1 MQIYW
6 KMICKPDII
15 AQRLFRILYFY
26 CSIDRMRMKL
36 AMFIENMSIALKSI
50 RTNLLRTILTV
61 FIIAFG
67 IMALVGI
74 LTAIDSIKS
83 SLTDSFSLM
92 GANTFTIESR
102 SMRVQIGNQSYRR
115 KNHEFISHRQAEE
128 FKERFVF
135 PSRVA
140 IWTRASG
147 SAVVKYKSYTGNPNT
162 TVLGG
167 DENYIFTAGYEIEKG
182 RNFSVSEVEGNANL
196 VLIGKDVANQA
207 FPNKQDPINRFI
219 SVGSG
224 RYRVIGVLKSRGQSG
239 GMGTDRTCIIP
250 YTNVRQYFSRPQ
262 MRYSINVMP
271 NSAEM
276 LEVSVSEAEGI
287 FRLVRNLEARD
298 ESDFN
303 ITKSDQL
310 AEMLIEN
317 LKFVTM
323 AATFIGLI
331 TLMGAVIGLM
341 NIMLVSVTERTKEI
355 GTRKAL
361 GAKSKMIKRQF
372 LYEAIVIGQMGAVVG
387 ILLGI
392 VIGNGVS
399 LAIGSSFIIPWKWI
413 ILGIGLCFG
422 VGVISGYF
430 PAVKASKLDPILALR
445 HE

>member
-1 MQIYW
+1 MQV
-6 KMICKPDII
+6 
-15 AQRLFRILYFY
+15 
-26 CSIDRMRMKL
+26 
-36 AMFIENMSIALKSI
+36 AMFIENIRIALKSI
-50 RTNLLRTILTV
+50 RTNLLRTILTI

-83 SLTDSFSLM
+83 SLTESFSLM

-102 SMRVQIGNQSYRR
+102 SMRVHIGNQSFRR
-115 KNHEFISHRQAEE
+115 KNHEFISHRQAQE
-128 FKERFVF
+128 FKERYVF
-135 PSRVA
+135 PARVS

-147 SAVVKYKSYTGNPNT
+147 TAIVKYKSYKSNPNT
-162 TVLGG
+162 TVIGA
-167 DENYIFTAGYEIEKG
+167 DEDYIYTAGYEIEKG
-182 RNFSVSEVEGNANL
+182 RNLTETDVRNNANL
-196 VLIGKDVANQA
+196 ILLGNDVATRA
-207 FPNKQDPINRFI
+207 FGNEDPLNRFI
-219 SVGSG
+219 SVGNG

-239 GMGTDRTCIIP
+239 GMGTDRLCILP

-271 NSAEM
+271 RSPEM
-276 LEVSVSEAEGI
+276 MDISLSEAEGI
-287 FRLVRNLEARD
+287 FRLVRRLDARD

-310 AEMLIEN
+310 AQMLIEN
-317 LKFVTM
+317 LKFVTL
-323 AATFIGLI
+323 AATIIGLI

-361 GAKSKMIKRQF
+361 GAKSVMIKRQF
-372 LYEAIVIGQMGAVVG
+372 LYEAIVIGQLGAVVG

-399 LAIGSSFIIPWKWI
+399 LAIGSSFIVPWKWI
-413 ILGIGLCFG
+413 LLGIVLCFG
-422 VGVISGYF
+422 VGIVSGYF
-430 PAVKASKLDPILALR
+430 PAVKASRLDPIHALR
-445 HE
+445 YE

>member
-1 MQIYW
+1 
-6 KMICKPDII
+6 
-15 AQRLFRILYFY
+15 
-26 CSIDRMRMKL
+26 MKT
-36 AMFIENMSIALKSI
+36 AMFFENVRIALKSI
-50 RTNLLRTILTV
+50 RTNMLRTILTI

-74 LTAIDSIKS
+74 LTAIDSIKNS
-83 SLTDSFSLM
+83 VTESFSLM

-102 SMRVQIGNQSYRR
+102 GMRVQIGNQSYRR
-115 KNHEFISHRQAEE
+115 KNYDFISHKQAQE
-128 FKERFVF
+128 FKEMYKLPAKV
-135 PSRVA
+135 S
-140 IWTRASG
+140 IWTQASG
-147 SAVVKYKSYTGNPNT
+147 TAIVKYKSYKSNPNT
-162 TVLGG
+162 SVIGV
-167 DENYIFTAGYEIEKG
+167 DEDYIFTAGYEIEKG
-182 RNFSVSEVEGNANL
+182 RNFSASEIESNSNL
-196 VLIGKDVANQA
+196 VLIGADLARLA
-207 FPNKQDPINRFI
+207 FEKNQDPLNRFI

-224 RYRVIGVLKSRGQSG
+224 RYRVIGVLKSRGTSG
-239 GMGTDRTCIIP
+239 GFGTDRNCLIP

-262 MRYSINVMP
+262 MRYSISVMP
-271 NSAEM
+271 DTPQM

-287 FRLVRNLEARD
+287 FRRVRNLDARD

-303 ITKSDQL
+303 ITQSDQL
-310 AEMLIEN
+310 AQMLIEN
-317 LKFVTM
+317 LKYVTM
-323 AATFIGLI
+323 AATIIGLI
-331 TLMGAVIGLM
+331 TLLGAVIGLM

-361 GAKSKMIKRQF
+361 GAKSIMIKRQF

-422 VGVISGYF
+422 VGIISGYF
-430 PAVKASKLDPILALR
+430 PAVKASRLDPIQALR

>member
-1 MQIYW
+1 
-6 KMICKPDII
+6 
-15 AQRLFRILYFY
+15 
-26 CSIDRMRMKL
+26 
-36 AMFIENMSIALKSI
+36 MFIENLRIALKSI
-50 RTNLLRTILTV
+50 RTNMLRTILTV
-61 FIIAFG
+61 FVIAFG

-74 LTAIDSIKS
+74 LTAIDSIKT

-102 SMRVQIGNQSYRR
+102 SMRVHIEDQTFRR
-115 KNHEFISHRQAEE
+115 KNHEFISHRQAED
-128 FKERFVF
+128 FKDRFMF
-135 PSRVA
+135 PARISV
-140 IWTRASG
+140 WTRASS
-147 SAVVKYKSYTGNPNT
+147 SAIVKYQSYKSNPNT
-162 TVLGG
+162 SVIGI
-167 DENYIFTAGYEIEKG
+167 DEDYIYTAGFEIEKG
-182 RNFSVSEVEGNANL
+182 RNFSESEIESNAPL
-196 VLIGKDVANQA
+196 VLIGNEVAKQA
-207 FPNKQDPINRFI
+207 FGNNMDPLNRFI
-219 SVGSG
+219 SVGNG

-239 GMGTDRTCIIP
+239 GMGTDRVCLIP

-271 NSAEM
+271 FKPEM
-276 LEVSVSEAEGI
+276 LDISVSEAEGI

-310 AEMLIEN
+310 AQMLIEN
-317 LKFVTM
+317 LKFVTL
-323 AATFIGLI
+323 AATIIGLI
-331 TLMGAVIGLM
+331 TLLGAVIGLM

-361 GAKSKMIKRQF
+361 GAKSLMIKRQF
-372 LYEAIVIGQMGAVVG
+372 LYEAIVIGQLGAVVG

-392 VIGNGVS
+392 IIGNGVS

-413 ILGIGLCFG
+413 LLGIGLCFG

-445 HE
+445 YE

>member
-1 MQIYW
+1 
-6 KMICKPDII
+6 
-15 AQRLFRILYFY
+15 
-26 CSIDRMRMKL
+26 MKWQ
-36 AMFIENMSIALKSI
+36 MFVENLRIALKSI

-61 FIIAFG
+61 MIIAFG

-74 LTAIDSIKS
+74 LTAIDSIKF
-83 SLTDSFSLM
+83 SLTESFSLM

-115 KNHEFISHRQAEE
+115 KNHEFISHKQAQE
-128 FKERFVF
+128 FKELYELPAHV
-135 PSRVA
+135 SV
-140 IWTRASG
+140 WTRASG
-147 SAVVKYKSYTGNPNT
+147 SAVVKYKSYKSNPNT
-162 TVLGG
+162 TVLGV
-167 DENYIFTAGYEIEKG
+167 DEDYIHTAGYEIEQG
-182 RNFSVSEVEGNANL
+182 RNFTEGEIAANANIVL
-196 VLIGKDVANQA
+196 VGEAVAQA
-207 FPNKQDPINRFI
+207 AFEKNQDPLNRFI
-219 SVGSG
+219 SVGGG
-224 RYRVIGVLKSRGQSG
+224 RYRIVGVLKSRGNSG
-239 GMGTDRTCIIP
+239 AMGTDRTCLIP

-271 NSAEM
+271 FQPQM
-276 LEVSVSEAEGI
+276 LDACESEAEGV
-287 FRLVRNLEARD
+287 FRRVRRLEARD
-298 ESDFN
+298 ETDFN

-310 AEMLIEN
+310 AQMLLEN
-317 LKFVTM
+317 MKMVTM
-323 AATFIGLI
+323 AATIIGLI

-361 GAKSKMIKRQF
+361 GAKSLMIKRQF

-413 ILGIGLCFG
+413 FTGIGLCFV
-422 VGVISGYF
+422 VGVVSGYF

-445 HE
+445 YE